1 MIKWILA
8 VLGLQLA
15 GEVAATLLHLPVPG
29 PLLGMLLLF
38 GLLMRSGGPS
48 PALQR
53 LSDSLLKHLYLFF
66 IPAAVGVTAHVA
78 LIRSQLGAILV
89 AVIASSALAMLVSG
103 LLMQR
108 FGAKDDGNAV

>member
-15 GEVAATLLHLPVPG
+15 GELAATLLRLPVPG

-38 GLLMRSGGPS
+38 GLLMRSGGPP

-53 LSDSLLKHLYLFF
+53 
-66 IPAAVGVTAHVA
+66 
-78 LIRSQLGAILV
+78 
-89 AVIASSALAMLVSG
+89 
-103 LLMQR
+103 
-108 FGAKDDGNAV
+108 